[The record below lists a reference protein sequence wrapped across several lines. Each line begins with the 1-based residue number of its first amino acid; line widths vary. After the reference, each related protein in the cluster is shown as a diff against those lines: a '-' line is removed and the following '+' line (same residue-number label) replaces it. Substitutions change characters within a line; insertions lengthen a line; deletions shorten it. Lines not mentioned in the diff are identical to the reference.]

1 MVSSIRKLS
10 AFLTAAVFLLTLPV
24 YAQQGQDQGSTQGQS
39 AGQAAIDKEKD
50 PTVDIPQNLKLTKEQ
65 KQKMK
70 KTLKELDNNYKT
82 WLNEDVVYII
92 TPEERAAFLQLETNE
107 EREQFIESFWLR
119 RSSNPDLPGNDF
131 KEEHYRRI
139 AYANEHFASGIPGWK
154 TDRGRIYI
162 IWGAPDEI
170 ESHPTGGTW
179 DRPMEEGGGSTT
191 TYPWETWRYRYLEGI
206 QENVILEFVDPT
218 SSGEY
223 HLTMDPSEKDALL
236 HVPGAG
242 LSLLESMGLAS
253 KTDRFTRSDGTNMPT
268 ALGGTPASLD
278 EFNRLELYAK
288 VNRPP
293 EVKYKDLE
301 AIVTSRMVR
310 DQLKF
315 EYRTDFLKV
324 TSDTVLVPISVQ
336 IPNNQLSFKSKE
348 GVHSAEL
355 NIFGRVSSLT
365 GKVITTF
372 EAPVTRDYPDSL
384 FSLAVKQQSIYQN
397 ALPLRPGLYRL
408 DIVVKDVNSGN
419 VGAINMRLAV
429 PRYDEDKLEASTL
442 ILADQI
448 EHVPAKQIGTGQFV
462 LGSSKVRP
470 KLDASFTPADKM
482 GIYLQIYNL
491 KPDPKTHK
499 SDAAF
504 VYTVKRGDQQVMQFK
519 ETSADMKQTGDQV
532 TIERLLPLATLTP
545 GKYTLDISATDKLAQ
560 STISRSAEFTIKAP
574 VEQKAAANVTPG
586 R

>member
-1 MVSSIRKLS
+1 MQNLLRKS
-10 AFLTAAVFLLTLPV
+10 CAVLTSLVFLSLPV
-24 YAQQGQDQGSTQGQS
+24 VAQEPQDPNSL
-39 AGQAAIDKEKD
+39 
-50 PTVDIPQNLKLTKEQ
+50 PDIPQNQKLTKEQ

-70 KTLKELDNNYKT
+70 KTLKELEGPFKT

-92 TPEERAAFLQLETNE
+92 SPEERTAFLQLNTNE
-107 EREQFIESFWLR
+107 EREQFIEAFWLR
-119 RSSNPDLPGNDF
+119 RSTNPDLPDNDF

-162 IWGAPDEI
+162 IWGPPDEI
-170 ESHPTGGTW
+170 ESHPTGGTY

-253 KTDRFTRSDGTNMPT
+253 KTCRFTRSDGTNLPT
-268 ALGGTPASLD
+268 ALGGTPASLE

-288 VNRPP
+288 VQRPP
-293 EVKYKDLE
+293 QVKYKDLE

-310 DQLKF
+310 DSLKF

-336 IPNNQLSFKSKE
+336 IPNNQLSFKDKD
-348 GVHSAEL
+348 GVHSAEM

-365 GKVITTF
+365 GKVVQTF
-372 EAPVTRDYPDSL
+372 EDSVMKDYPDSL
-384 FSLAVKQQSIYQN
+384 FAMAVKQQSIYQKS
-397 ALPLRPGLYRL
+397 LPLRPGLYRL
-408 DIVVKDVNSGN
+408 DLVIKDVSSGN
-419 VGAINMRLAV
+419 VGAINTRLAV
-429 PRYDEDKLEASTL
+429 PRYDEDKLEASSL

-470 KLDASFTPADKM
+470 KLDASFTTADKM
-482 GIYLQIYNL
+482 GIYLQVYNL
-491 KPDPKTHK
+491 KPDEKTHK
-499 SDAAF
+499 SDASF
-504 VYTVKRGDQQVMQFK
+504 
-519 ETSADMKQTGDQV
+519 
-532 TIERLLPLATLTP
+532 I
-545 GKYTLDISATDKLAQ
+545 
-560 STISRSAEFTIKAP
+560 
-574 VEQKAAANVTPG
+574 
-586 R
+586 